1 MKNNN
6 EKYDCL
12 IMNNEYIYILIKEK
26 KEKENYCIKT
36 I

>member
-12 IMNNEYIYILIKEK
+12 IMNNEYIYINKRKERK
-26 KEKENYCIKT
+26 RKLLH
-36 I
+36 

>member
-12 IMNNEYIYILIKEK
+12 IMNNEYIYINNRKERK
-26 KEKENYCIKT
+26 RKLLH
-36 I
+36 